1 MTLGDALDFGDL
13 TVTRAYAAGFSS
25 GPRGFAAG
33 SVGGDND
40 VIDMV
45 TMAAK
50 GNAIDFGSLTT
61 IDRNRPAGLANNIRG
76 FVANGNGTLK
86 SIDMFDTSSGG
97 NAGDYGELSDEKYS
111 GAFGGATQTRG
122 VFGGG
127 SVPSSPN
134 GTNSIEFISLQ
145 SYGGAQDFGDLG
157 NTTGSFLN
165 CCSDS
170 HGGLGG
176 Y

>member
-1 MTLGDALDFGDL
+1 L
-13 TVTRAYAAGFSS
+13 TVGRSYAAGLSS

-61 IDRNRPAGLANNIRG
+61 IDRNRPAGLANNVRG

-97 NAGDYGELSDEKYS
+97 NAVEYGELSDNKYS

-127 SVPSSPN
+127 STSSSPN
-134 GTNSIEFISLQ
+134 GTNSIDFISLQ
-145 SYGGAQDFGDLG
+145 SSGNSQDFGDLA
-157 NTTGSFLN
+157 TVSGSFLN

-176 Y
+176 I

>member
-1 MTLGDALDFGDL
+1 MLLVRFLFLYHILRPGIDL
-13 TVTRAYAAGFSS
+13 IIPFHYAAGGRFKK
-25 GPRGFAAG
+25 RCIIKT
-33 SVGGDND
+33 D
-40 VIDMV
+40 
-45 TMAAK
+45 
-50 GNAIDFGSLTT
+50 
-61 IDRNRPAGLANNIRG
+61 
-76 FVANGNGTLK
+76 GTLK

-97 NAGDYGELSDEKYS
+97 NAVDYGELSDEKYS

-134 GTNSIEFISLQ
+134 GTNSIDFISLQ
-145 SYGGAQDFGDLG
+145 SSGDSQDFGDLATVSG
-157 NTTGSFLN
+157 TFLN

-176 Y
+176 F